1 MTTTINWQEVE
12 VVNFNVLPKRF
23 GSVMYHLE
31 GAELTQRQAEFK
43 EWLRRTDTFYYARP
57 RESFF
62 VREAMELAA
71 AAGNKRVLVE
81 DMS

>member
-1 MTTTINWQEVE
+1 MATNWQEVE
-12 VVNFNVLPKRF
+12 VVHYNILPPRF
-23 GSVMYHLE
+23 GSVMYKLE

-43 EWLRRTDTFYYARP
+43 QWLKRTDTFYYARP

-71 AAGNKRVLVE
+71 EAGNKRVLVE